1 MKVLAQLALAA
12 RGLAPAAE
20 EQNRIALREGRLTV
34 AREIILRNLH
44 RPDLD
49 AARVAGLMG
58 ISTRQLH
65 MIFEPSGVSV
75 ARMIKT

>member
-1 MKVLAQLALAA
+1 
-12 RGLAPAAE
+12 
-20 EQNRIALREGRLTV
+20 
-34 AREIILRNLH
+34 
-44 RPDLD
+44 LD

-75 ARMIKT
+75 ARMIKTARLAEAFRLITTQPERRLTEIAFACGFDSLATFY